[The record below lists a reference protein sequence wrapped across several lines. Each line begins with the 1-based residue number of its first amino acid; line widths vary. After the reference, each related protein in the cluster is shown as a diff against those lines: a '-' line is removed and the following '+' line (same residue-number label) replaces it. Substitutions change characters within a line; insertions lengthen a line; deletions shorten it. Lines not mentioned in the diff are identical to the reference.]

1 MRCALLIASVLAAT
15 SSPAI
20 AENFGGWS
28 YRPPAGYATTL
39 HDDHVELT
47 MIKKGGFC
55 SISIFPVREVV
66 SSTAVELATEWN
78 SVVTGTFVAKPT
90 KRTTLTSGSTDIRAT
105 RARLTTAAGDQYM
118 GTHFT
123 VMPPGLIGSVLV
135 IASSAGE
142 HRACEGAGT
151 GVVRSLDVDWSSAQ
165 LVGDPEARVE
175 TPHGRWATSGS
186 TNRQYTFAPD
196 GTYRFHSETEAGDRV
211 LDESGTYSVRGNQLV
226 LAPRAATLATIRAGI
241 TRRVDGSRA
250 KTTYTWSKRYVPETN
265 EWRIILTPRK
275 ATARD
280 GDLPAG
286 GYSYSDRV
294 VPAWTFGPTTPAI

>member
-1 MRCALLIASVLAAT
+1 MRRALLISSVLAVA
-15 SSPAI
+15 SSPAT

-47 MIKKGGFC
+47 KIKKGGFC

-78 SVVTGTFVAKPT
+78 NVVTGTFVAKPT
-90 KRTTLTSGSTDIRAT
+90 KRTTLTSATADVRVT
-105 RARLTTAAGDQYM
+105 RARLTTAAGDPYV

-135 IASSAGE
+135 IASSANE
-142 HRACEGAGT
+142 HRSCEGVGASI
-151 GVVRSLDVDWSSAQ
+151 VRSLDVDWSSPQ

-175 TPHGRWATSGS
+175 TPQGRWAVSGT
-186 TNRQYTFAPD
+186 TNRQYTFAAD
-196 GTYRFHSETEAGDRV
+196 GTYRFHSETQAGDRV
-211 LDESGTYSVRGNQLV
+211 LDESGTYRVRGNQLV
-226 LAPRAATLATIRAGI
+226 LAPRTATLATIRAGI
-241 TRRVDGSRA
+241 SRRVDGSLA
-250 KTTYTWSKRYVPETN
+250 KTTYTWSKRYDPETN
-265 EWRIILTPRK
+265 EWRIILAPRK

-294 VPAWTFGPTTPAI
+294 VPAWAFGPTTPAI